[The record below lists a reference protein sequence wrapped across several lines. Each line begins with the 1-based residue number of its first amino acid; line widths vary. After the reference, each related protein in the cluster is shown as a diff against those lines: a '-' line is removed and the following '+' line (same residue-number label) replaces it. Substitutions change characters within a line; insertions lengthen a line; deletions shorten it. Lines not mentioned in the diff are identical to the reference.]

1 MLDWLGSVQIRTR
14 SSSRV
19 ELDLTRATAWTGWGI
34 AAGGGYLV
42 WLGPLWVTLA
52 GMLVAGA
59 GLLLATL
66 RRRLVFDRE
75 EGLLRSEQRI
85 FGVRRRAAI
94 PLFHL
99 RAVVVAARR
108 GGMYVAYVE
117 RRLGGT
123 IHLDEAR
130 RSAPLLALAEAIS
143 EVAELRLVFDATTR
157 VAASDCSHRRSRPRA
172 GAAGIRPPH

>member
-1 MLDWLGSVQIRTR
+1 VLDWLGSVQIRKR
-14 SSSRV
+14 SGTRV
-19 ELDLTRATAWTGWGI
+19 ELDLTRATAWTGWGLG
-34 AAGGGYLV
+34 AVGGYLCV
-42 WLGPLWVTLA
+42 RGGWGLLA
-52 GMLVAGA
+52 GVVVL
-59 GLLLATL
+59 GLGVLLGTL
-66 RRRLVFDRE
+66 RRKLVFDRD

-85 FGVRRRAAI
+85 FGIRRRAAI

-157 VAASDCSHRRSRPRA
+157 VAASD
-172 GAAGIRPPH
+172 

>member
-1 MLDWLGSVQIRTR
+1 VLDWLGSVQIRTR
-14 SSSRV
+14 TTTRV
-19 ELDLTRATAWTGWGI
+19 ELDLTRATAWTGWVLCAIG
-34 AAGGGYLV
+34 AYLCKV
-42 WLGPLWVTLA
+42 GHWWTLA
-52 GMLVAGA
+52 GVVLF
-59 GLLLATL
+59 GLGILLATL
-66 RRRLVFDRE
+66 RRRLVFDRD

-85 FGVRRRAAI
+85 FGIRRRAAI

-108 GGMYVAYVE
+108 GMYVAYVE

-157 VAASDCSHRRSRPRA
+157 VAASD
-172 GAAGIRPPH
+172 

>member
-1 MLDWLGSVQIRTR
+1 VLDWLGSVQIRMR
-14 SSSRV
+14 STARV
-19 ELDLTRATAWTGWGI
+19 ELDLTRATGWTGWALA
-34 AAGGGYLV
+34 AAGAYLV
-42 WLGPLWVTLA
+42 TLGHLGATL
-52 GMLVAGA
+52 GGLVVFGV
-59 GLLLATL
+59 GILLATL
-66 RRRLVFDRE
+66 RRRLVFDRD

-85 FGVRRRAAI
+85 LGIRRRAAI

-108 GGMYVAYVE
+108 GMYVAYVE

-157 VAASDCSHRRSRPRA
+157 VAASD
-172 GAAGIRPPH
+172 

>member
-1 MLDWLGSVQIRTR
+1 VLDWLGSVQIRKR
-14 SSSRV
+14 SGSRV
-19 ELDLTRATAWTGWGI
+19 ELDLTRATAWTGWALGG
-34 AAGGGYLV
+34 AGGYLCV
-42 WLGPLWVTLA
+42 RGGWALLGGVVLL
-52 GMLVAGA
+52 GFGI
-59 GLLLATL
+59 LLATL
-66 RRRLVFDRE
+66 RRKLVFDRD

-85 FGVRRRAAI
+85 FGIRRRAAI

-157 VAASDCSHRRSRPRA
+157 VAASD
-172 GAAGIRPPH
+172 